1 MIIAAWLLLVLFG
14 YYVLSGVIVL
24 WVRGLTVV
32 FTLIWFL
39 AVFICAL
46 SGGIIWGGLFQ

>member
-14 YYVLSGVIVL
+14 YYVLSGAIVL
-24 WVRGLTVV
+24 WIRGLTAV

-39 AVFICAL
+39 AVLICSL
-46 SGGIIWGGLFQ
+46 SVGIIWGGLFQ